1 MAISYCYLV
10 PFSKDLTFTFLFWK
24 KEGNN
29 NMQFCHLTLP
39 AKVIQTLGNFVN
51 LWNTTQLE
59 RKQLKCC
66 RRASFVKKK
75 KKKKKKKAIAL
86 LICSSC
92 EYHYT
97 SDNRKQGRIK
107 ERAWF
112 AGGGELTWRLLIPFV
127 LQFVITPLTRDCSAH
142 KTRKAPNHIV
152 YIMSRAHTVNT
163 RCAYTLNLEYTQT
176 KRAEDR
182 KSHQWR

>member
-39 AKVIQTLGNFVN
+39 AKVIQTLGNFVK

-75 KKKKKKKAIAL
+75 KKKKKKKQL
-86 LICSSC
+86 
-92 EYHYT
+92 HY
-97 SDNRKQGRIK
+97 
-107 ERAWF
+107 WF
-112 AGGGELTWRLLIPFV
+112 AAPVNITTPPITESKGESKRERDLQGGWADMKTTDPFCTAICHNTVDKRLLRTQNKESPESY
-127 LQFVITPLTRDCSAH
+127 C
-142 KTRKAPNHIV
+142 V
-152 YIMSRAHTVNT
+152 YNEPCTYS
-163 RCAYTLNLEYTQT
+163 
-176 KRAEDR
+176 
-182 KSHQWR
+182 